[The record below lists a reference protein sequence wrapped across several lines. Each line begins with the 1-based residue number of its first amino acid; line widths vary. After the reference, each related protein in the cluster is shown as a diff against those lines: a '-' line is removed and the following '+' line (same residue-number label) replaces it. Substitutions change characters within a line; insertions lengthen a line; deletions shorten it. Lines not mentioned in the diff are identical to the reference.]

1 MNMNIAQL
9 TKLPKRVLDELPSII
24 KNYQIDTPLRMSH
37 FLSQCHHESGGF
49 KSTTENM
56 KYSSARLLQ
65 VFPRHFKSLDDTKGY
80 AMHPERIGNK
90 VYANRLGNGDESSG
104 DGFRYRGRGYIQ
116 CTGKNKYIILDNY
129 LDEDIVANPDLIATK
144 YPLYSA
150 GWFWHSADLN
160 SIADKGATFDVC
172 EKVTKKV
179 NGGKLGLQA
188 RHKMLVYYY
197 QLLNIQ

>member
-1 MNMNIAQL
+1 MNIALL
-9 TKLPKRVLDELPSII
+9 TKLPKKVLDELPSII
-24 KNYQIDTPLRMSH
+24 NKYQIDTPLRMSH

-104 DGFRYRGRGYIQ
+104 DGYKYRGRGYIQ
-116 CTGKNKYIILDNY
+116 VTGKNKYIILDKMLN
-129 LDEDIVANPDLIATK
+129 EDIVSNPDLIALK
-144 YPLYSA
+144 FPLFSA
-150 GWFWHSADLN
+150 AWFWDSVKLN
-160 SIADKGATFDVC
+160 SIADKGATIEIC
-172 EKVTKKV
+172 EQVTKKV
-179 NGGKLGLQA
+179 NGGKLGLLA
-188 RHKMLVYYY
+188 RYKMLVYYY
-197 QLLNIQ
+197 ELLNIGN

>member
-1 MNMNIAQL
+1 MNIALL

-24 KNYQIDTPLRMSH
+24 NKYQIDTPLRMSH

-104 DGFRYRGRGYIQ
+104 DGYKYRGRGYIQ
-116 CTGKNKYIILDNY
+116 VTGKNKYIILDKMLN
-129 LDEDIVANPDLIATK
+129 EDILSNPDLIALK
-144 YPLYSA
+144 YPLFSA
-150 GWFWHSADLN
+150 AWFWDSVKLN
-160 SIADKGATFDVC
+160 SIADKGTTMEIC
-172 EKVTKKV
+172 EQVTKKV
-179 NGGKLGLQA
+179 NGGKLGLLA
-188 RHKMLVYYY
+188 RYKMLVYYY
-197 QLLNIQ
+197 ELLNIGN

>member
-1 MNMNIAQL
+1 MNIALL
-9 TKLPKRVLDELPSII
+9 TKIPKRVLDELPSVIN
-24 KNYQIDTPLRMSH
+24 KYQIDTPLRMSH

-104 DGFRYRGRGYIQ
+104 DGYKYRGRGYIQ
-116 CTGKNKYIILDNY
+116 VTGKNKYIILDKMLN
-129 LDEDIVANPDLIATK
+129 EDIVSNPDLIALK
-144 YPLYSA
+144 YPLFSA
-150 GWFWHSADLN
+150 AWFWDSVKLN
-160 SIADKGATFDVC
+160 SIADKGATMEIC
-172 EKVTKKV
+172 EQVTKKV
-179 NGGKLGLQA
+179 NGGKLGLLA
-188 RHKMLVYYY
+188 RYKMLVYYY
-197 QLLNIQ
+197 ELLNIGN

>member
-1 MNMNIAQL
+1 MNIALL
-9 TKLPKRVLDELPSII
+9 TKLPKKVLDELPSII
-24 KNYQIDTPLRMSH
+24 NKYQIDTPLRMSH

-104 DGFRYRGRGYIQ
+104 DGYKYRGRGYIQ
-116 CTGKNKYIILDNY
+116 VTGKNKYIILDKMLN
-129 LDEDIVANPDLIATK
+129 EDILSNPDLIALK
-144 YPLYSA
+144 YPLFSA
-150 GWFWHSADLN
+150 AWFWDSVKLN
-160 SIADKGATFDVC
+160 SIADKGTTMEIC
-172 EKVTKKV
+172 EQVTKKV
-179 NGGKLGLQA
+179 NGGKLGLLA
-188 RHKMLVYYY
+188 RYKMLVYYY
-197 QLLNIQ
+197 ELLNIGN

>member
-1 MNMNIAQL
+1 MNIAQL

-24 KNYQIDTPLRMSH
+24 RNYQIDTPLRMAH

-56 KYSSARLLQ
+56 KYSAARLLQ
-65 VFPRHFKSLDDTKGY
+65 VFPRHFKSLNDTKGY
-80 AMHPERIGNK
+80 AMHSERIGNK

-150 GWFWHSADLN
+150 GWYWHSVDLN
-160 SIADKGATFDVC
+160 SIADKGSAFEVC

-179 NGGKLGLQA
+179 NGGKIGLES
-188 RHKMLVYYY
+188 RYKYFVYYY
-197 QLLNIQ
+197 QLLDIR

>member
-37 FLSQCHHESGGF
+37 FLSQCHHESGG
-49 KSTTENM
+49 
-56 KYSSARLLQ
+56 L
-65 VFPRHFKSLDDTKGY
+65 
-80 AMHPERIGNK
+80 
-90 VYANRLGNGDESSG
+90 YANRLGNGDESSG

-129 LDEDIVANPDLIATK
+129 LDEDIVDNPDLIATK

-150 GWFWHSADLN
+150 GWYWHSVDLN

-188 RHKMLVYYY
+188 RYKMLVYYY

>member
-1 MNMNIAQL
+1 MNIALL
-9 TKLPKRVLDELPSII
+9 TKLPRRVLDELPSII
-24 KNYQIDTPLRMSH
+24 NKYQIDTPLRMSH

-104 DGFRYRGRGYIQ
+104 DGYKYRGRGYIQ
-116 CTGKNKYIILDNY
+116 VTGKNKYIILDKMLN
-129 LDEDIVANPDLIATK
+129 EDIVSNPDLIALK
-144 YPLYSA
+144 YPLFSA
-150 GWFWHSADLN
+150 AWFWDSVKLN
-160 SIADKGATFDVC
+160 SIADKGATMEIC
-172 EKVTKKV
+172 EQVTKKV
-179 NGGKLGLQA
+179 NGGKLGLLA
-188 RHKMLVYYY
+188 RYKMLVYYY
-197 QLLNIQ
+197 ELLNIGN